1 MYEKR
6 VEWVGK
12 GNDKGI
18 VKDNSFKL
26 FICSCIEMRVY
37 ILLVLNIESQHI
49 VFKSASLL
57 LKKTSN
63 YYSEINFKFGVFLES
78 CS

>member
-37 ILLVLNIESQHI
+37 IFLELNIESQHI
-49 VFKSASLL
+49 VFKSPS
-57 LKKTSN
+57 
-63 YYSEINFKFGVFLES
+63 
-78 CS
+78 